1 MTLLAPAAAEGRCRG
16 VGERTKE
23 QTTLQPLG
31 LFKKETKLN
40 TASGTFNVKFSPFY
54 GQQWPLKHSS
64 SFRPFVLAVTFS
76 LKPLTVATEGLCCV
90 PRTHPPRCA
99 NACAHRLG

>member
-40 TASGTFNVKFSPFY
+40 TASGTCNVKFSPFY

-64 SFRPFVLAVTFS
+64 ILRPFVLAVTFS
-76 LKPLTVATEGLCCV
+76 LKPFMY
-90 PRTHPPRCA
+90 
-99 NACAHRLG
+99 

>member
-31 LFKKETKLN
+31 LFKKETKLKLVVPAMLSLALFM
-40 TASGTFNVKFSPFY
+40 ASNG
-54 GQQWPLKHSS
+54 H
-64 SFRPFVLAVTFS
+64 
-76 LKPLTVATEGLCCV
+76 
-90 PRTHPPRCA
+90 
-99 NACAHRLG
+99 